1 MKMMKDVFKRREIKY
16 VLTTKQAALLQQIA
30 SKYMVED
37 KFGRSNVKSIYFD
50 TANHVLIRRSLE
62 KPLYKEKFR
71 IRFYGKAGA
80 GDDVFLEIKKKL
92 KHVVYKRRVK
102 LEYQEALDFMAGK
115 NDKQVVENKGPK
127 ELQILKELQY
137 ARDFYGG
144 LVQSAY
150 IEYDRIALAGI
161 EDKNLR
167 LTFDCNICM
176 ISQDSNSG
184 KSKSHRILPEGK
196 VLLEVKTLNG
206 LPLWLREFIGKEHIT
221 KGSFSKYGE
230 AYRKYIKGS
239 SDYAVF
245 EERRVG

>member
-1 MKMMKDVFKRREIKY
+1 MKMMKDVFTRREIKY
-16 VLTTKQAALLQQIA
+16 VLTTKQAALLQQTA
-30 SKYMVED
+30 SKHMVED
-37 KFGRSNVKSIYFD
+37 KFGRSKVKSIYFD
-50 TANHVLIRRSLE
+50 TPNYVLIRRSLE

-71 IRFYGKAGA
+71 IRFYGKAGP

-115 NDKQVVENKGPK
+115 NDQEVVMNKKPK
-127 ELQILKELQY
+127 EQQILKELQY

-144 LVQSAY
+144 LKPSAY

-167 LTFDCNICM
+167 LTFDCKVCM
-176 ISQDSNSG
+176 VSQNSKNG
-184 KSKSHRILPEGK
+184 KTESKEILPKGK

-206 LPLWLREFIGKEHIT
+206 LPLWLREFLGKEQIT

-230 AYRKYIKGS
+230 AYKKYIKGS
-239 SDYAVF
+239 YDSTGF

>member
-16 VLTTKQAALLQQIA
+16 ILTTKQAALLQQIA

-50 TANHVLIRRSLE
+50 TPNYVLIRRSLE

-71 IRFYGKAGA
+71 IRFYGEAGA

-102 LEYQEALDFMAGK
+102 LEYQEALDFMAGR
-115 NDKQVVENKGPK
+115 NDQEVVMNKKPK
-127 ELQILKELQY
+127 EQQILKELQY

-144 LVQSAY
+144 LSQSAY

-167 LTFDCNICM
+167 LTFDCKVCM
-176 ISQDSNSG
+176 VSQNSKNG
-184 KSKSHRILPEGK
+184 KMESKEILPEGK

-206 LPLWLREFIGKEHIT
+206 LPLWLREFMGEEHIT

-230 AYRKYIKGS
+230 AYRKYIEGNF
-239 SDYAVF
+239 DYAGF
-245 EERRVG
+245 EERRAG

>member
-1 MKMMKDVFKRREIKY
+1 MKMMKDVFTRREIKY

-37 KFGRSNVKSIYFD
+37 KFGRSKVKSIYFD
-50 TANHVLIRRSLE
+50 TPNYVLIRRSLE

-71 IRFYGKAGA
+71 IRFYGEAGP

-102 LEYQEALDFMAGK
+102 LEYQEALDFMAGR
-115 NDKQVVENKGPK
+115 NDQEVVMNKKPK
-127 ELQILKELQY
+127 EQQILKELQY

-144 LVQSAY
+144 LKPSAY

-167 LTFDCNICM
+167 LTFDCKVCM
-176 ISQDSNSG
+176 VSQNSKNG
-184 KSKSHRILPEGK
+184 KTESKEILPEGK

-206 LPLWLREFIGKEHIT
+206 LPLWLREFMGEEHIT

-230 AYRKYIKGS
+230 AYRKYIEGNF
-239 SDYAVF
+239 DYTGF
-245 EERRVG
+245 EERRAG

>member
-1 MKMMKDVFKRREIKY
+1 MKMMKDVFTRREIKY
-16 VLTTKQAALLQQIA
+16 VLTIKQATLLQETA

-37 KFGRSNVKSIYFD
+37 KFGRSKVKSIYFD
-50 TANHVLIRRSLE
+50 TPNYVLIRRSME

-71 IRFYGKAGA
+71 IRFYGEAGP

-115 NDKQVVENKGPK
+115 NDRQVVDNKGPK

-144 LVQSAY
+144 LSQSAY
-150 IEYDRIALAGI
+150 IEYDRIALAGV

-176 ISQDSNSG
+176 VSQNSKNG
-184 KSKSHRILPEGK
+184 KTESKEILPEGK

-206 LPLWLREFIGKEHIT
+206 LPLWLREFMGKEQIT

-230 AYRKYIKGS
+230 AYKKYIKGCN
-239 SDYAVF
+239 DNAGF

>member
-1 MKMMKDVFKRREIKY
+1 MKMMKDVFTRREIKY
-16 VLTTKQAALLQQIA
+16 VLTTKQAALLQETA

-37 KFGRSNVKSIYFD
+37 KFGRSKVKSIYFD
-50 TANHVLIRRSLE
+50 TPNYVLIRRSLE

-71 IRFYGKAGA
+71 IRFYGEAGP

-102 LEYQEALDFMAGK
+102 LEYQEALDFMAGR
-115 NDKQVVENKGPK
+115 NDQEVVMNKKPK
-127 ELQILKELQY
+127 EQQILKELQY

-144 LVQSAY
+144 FSPSAY

-167 LTFDCNICM
+167 LTFDCKICM
-176 ISQDSNSG
+176 VSQNSKNG
-184 KSKSHRILPEGK
+184 KTESKEILPKGK

-206 LPLWLREFIGKEHIT
+206 LPLWLRGFMGKEHIT

-230 AYRKYIKGS
+230 AYKKYIKGCN
-239 SDYAVF
+239 DNAGF